1 MTIYLRADRAVFRF
15 SGPDTHKLLNDVITG
30 EIPAS
35 GSGAGEV
42 AAAWALL
49 SPQGKILAEGLAGHA
64 DDGIWVDVHQ
74 SVADDFFKRMKMYR
88 LRAQV
93 VIDDLR
99 ETHRIGFAQDSEPD
113 GMRHTDRMGP
123 VDMGWRTI
131 ARVEDTAQWVQDDA
145 FYHTQRIWAGIS
157 HQGNDFPANDAFAHD
172 IGLDILDGIDF
183 AKGCYVGQEVVS
195 RMKHRGTAR
204 RRPVIVSGIDAPAGT
219 SVMAGGREAGTIGQV
234 VDGKA
239 VAILRL
245 DRITDP
251 AAVTVDGKP
260 VTVALPL
267 WATYAFGDTVAE
279 E

>member
-1 MTIYLRADRAVFRF
+1 MTIHLRADRAVFRF
-15 SGPDTHKLLNDVITG
+15 SGAEAHKLLNDVVTG
-30 EIPAS
+30 EIPPT
-35 GSGAGEV
+35 GAGDGEP

-49 SPQGKILAEGLAGHA
+49 SPQGKILAEGLAGQA
-64 DDGIWVDVHQ
+64 QDAIWVDVHQ

-99 ETHRIGFAQDSEPD
+99 ASHRVGFAQDEEPT
-113 GMRHTDRMGP
+113 GIRHTDRLGP
-123 VDMGWRTI
+123 IDMGWRTV
-131 ARVEDTAQWVQDDA
+131 APVEATAGWVQRDD
-145 FYHTQRIWAGIS
+145 FYQAARIGVGIA

-204 RRPVIVSGIDAPAGT
+204 RRPVIVSGIAAPAGSAVIT
-219 SVMAGGREAGTIGQV
+219 GNREAGTIGQV
-234 VDGKA
+234 VDGMA

-251 AAVTVDGKP
+251 LAVTVDGKP
-260 VTVALPL
+260 VTLSLPV
-267 WATYAFGDTVAE
+267 WARYAFGDVVAE
-279 E
+279 D